1 MGKVPEGYSD
11 RAWIRVYDA
20 VLDDRK
26 LQTMEAGTFRF
37 LVNCWLL
44 ARRSGNQLGE
54 IEQLAFCLRL
64 SLEQTIQHVNELTE
78 SGHLLI
84 GDSNRLEV
92 KNWVYWQAAPLSTE
106 RVKAHRERKK
116 GEVKHDETSMK
127 RDETIETFHG
137 VSPMFHETHE
147 TFETVEKKR
156 KEEKRKEQTERVLS
170 FDLETAFEEIWNA
183 YPAKGRTKQPMS
195 MQYYVEAVA
204 TLPDDQ
210 QAAMHAKI
218 LAPLLSGGKWASS
231 AQWAKG
237 FVQGLPV
244 YLNQM
249 QWLESPEPAVKES
262 YTLDLR
268 EPEDDA
274 PIVRGELPV
283 FSDEEFAADIARMHS
298 K

>member
-1 MGKVPEGYSD
+1 MKLPAIQWYPGDWLRDPGVQSLSYEDQGIWFAMLMRMWEGEERGKLTLNGHAMPVEALARLLGLDNQKVNQTLTTLLTYGVTSVEPTTGIIYSRRMVRD
-11 RAWIRVYDA
+11 EE
-20 VLDDRK
+20 LRK
-26 LQTMEAGTFRF
+26 TRQQCGKLGGNPL
-37 LVNCWLL
+37 LVN
-44 ARRSGNQLGE
+44 
-54 IEQLAFCLRL
+54 
-64 SLEQTIQHVNELTE
+64 
-78 SGHLLI
+78 
-84 GDSNRLEV
+84 
-92 KNWVYWQAAPLSTE
+92 QAANQKPTTKVKQKPTPSSSSSSSDNPPTPL
-106 RVKAHRERKK
+106 
-116 GEVKHDETSMK
+116 
-127 RDETIETFHG
+127 
-137 VSPMFHETHE
+137 
-147 TFETVEKKR
+147 
-156 KEEKRKEQTERVLS
+156 
-170 FDLETAFEEIWNA
+170 FDLETAFDEIWEA

-210 QAAMHAKI
+210 QASMHARI
-218 LAPLLSGGKWASS
+218 LAPLLPSGKWASS

-268 EPEDDA
+268 EPEDDT